1 MGQALEKLNMRQIAK
16 LAGVSPATVSR
27 ILNGQCDGKANS
39 HKRVRDVLRSNGYE
53 RKKRVPPKATFL
65 CVNEYDEGHVTS
77 HALKILAHLDEI
89 ASRRQCELL
98 TIHTSDLKRIT
109 ERTADSRISGVIY
122 LGDVLP
128 DYINL
133 PSVILNRNSVNEECS
148 SVDCDEILGL
158 VMLIRHL
165 NEIGHERIAYFSDTS
180 FLKQSLQPRKSFEVM
195 KAFSIAGV
203 NTQRIWDFDLKAGEE
218 DRAFKKIADEFNS
231 NPIAERPTALVLCG
245 DTYANFAYK
254 VFSECGI
261 SIPKDLSVA
270 AFDDEPF
277 SARLSPPLTTVR
289 KPLEA
294 MCESAMELLFDAI
307 NNNDAPNQRVLLK
320 PTLVERESV
329 GSVNSDQ

>member
-1 MGQALEKLNMRQIAK
+1 MNQVVEKLNMRQIAK

-27 ILNGQCDGKANS
+27 VLNGQCDGKADT
-39 HKRVRDVLRSNGYE
+39 HKRVRDVLLSNSYE
-53 RKKRVPPKATFL
+53 RKKRIPPKATFL
-65 CVNEYDEGHVTS
+65 CVNEYDEDHVTS
-77 HALKILAHLDEI
+77 HALKILASLDEI
-89 ASRRQCELL
+89 ASIRQCELL
-98 TIHTSDLKRIT
+98 NIHTSDPKRIAAKT
-109 ERTADSRISGVIY
+109 GDPRISGVIY

-128 DYINL
+128 DAINK

-165 NEIGHERIAYFSDTS
+165 KEVGHERIAYFSDSS
-180 FLKQSLQPRKSFEVM
+180 FNKQSLQPRKSFEVM

-203 NTQRIWDFDLKAGEE
+203 NTQRIWDFDLKPGEE

-231 NPIAERPTALVLCG
+231 NSIAERPTALVLCG
-245 DTYANFAYK
+245 DTYATFAYK

-277 SARLSPPLTTVR
+277 SARLSPPLTTMR

-294 MCESAMELLFDAI
+294 MCETAMELLFDAI
-307 NNNDAPNQRVLLK
+307 KNNDTTNQRVLLK

-329 GSVNSDQ
+329 GSVKSD